1 MGRKYKCKKN
11 ERRIELGWMD
21 FFEKEKRYKQVKA
34 INGGGTRHLTI
45 DRDKTMLEIKEM
57 AENLFFP
64 NGFSKKKKKLSDY
77 STEIES
83 SQIKVCSSSTVEEMY
98 EQSKVRILRLY
109 LHNKMKK
116 VELSS
121 EEEEADMQLTSA
133 TVVDLTGTEPH
144 CSTEVQ
150 GMDAMVEEIDLEV
163 IIGAGENQDVQL
175 DDTLPWN
182 DQSSQGL
189 DETHP
194 DPSNNQPPERPS
206 EQQLDAWDEQPT
218 GEQQL
223 DAWDEQPTE
232 GLMKLA
238 APFLEEA
245 LYSKT
250 TSSLKDTFIQ
260 YVSDQEREVL
270 LKALEN
276 FDSVDTDAL
285 FDALEAHEC
294 QQIPTKDNL
303 IPLLSQIGHK
313 ALIQAPMYIIDCWRP
328 IVLQLASVLPPDAL
342 HHVIQQKKPT
352 EKAVKELLQFPDDM
366 TPAQTAV
373 ARYLRRYVGEVD
385 SRTLQLFL
393 RFCTGS
399 NLVEQPIKVE
409 FIEMSDFER
418 RPQSHTWVS
427 FKAACRLP

>member
-1 MGRKYKCKKN
+1 MDAELRDFLRKRKIPEEFIQQLENEKIDASVIPVMTDGDLAKYIPKCGDRLATVAFCRQASASMETRSRKDS
-11 ERRIELGWMD
+11 IL
-21 FFEKEKRYKQVKA
+21 KRL
-34 INGGGTRHLTI
+34 RH
-45 DRDKTMLEIKEM
+45 
-57 AENLFFP
+57 
-64 NGFSKKKKKLSDY
+64 
-77 STEIES
+77 
-83 SQIKVCSSSTVEEMY
+83 
-98 EQSKVRILRLY
+98 RL
-109 LHNKMKK
+109 
-116 VELSS
+116 VSS
-121 EEEEADMQLTSA
+121 E
-133 TVVDLTGTEPH
+133 VHFGRG
-144 CSTEVQ
+144 C
-150 GMDAMVEEIDLEV
+150 EIARYFPV
-163 IIGAGENQDVQL
+163 
-175 DDTLPWN
+175 
-182 DQSSQGL
+182 
-189 DETHP
+189 
-194 DPSNNQPPERPS
+194 
-206 EQQLDAWDEQPT
+206 
-218 GEQQL
+218 
-223 DAWDEQPTE
+223 
-232 GLMKLA
+232 KLA

-276 FDSVDTDAL
+276 FDSVDSDAL
-285 FDALEAHEC
+285 FDAFEAHEC

-352 EKAVKELLQFPDDM
+352 GKAVKELLQFPDDM